1 MKRSTN
7 KSGLSAAGKLLNFG
21 LKDADTVDKS
31 QEESEEDEMLQQ
43 ARVYLD
49 KFNEKIAEENSDF
62 AERNVSFD
70 GLSIMNDSQD
80 VCFTYVPKDGIPNN
94 EISHPNAVQEDS
106 DLLGDSSDSENTKL
120 T

>member
-1 MKRSTN
+1 M
-7 KSGLSAAGKLLNFG
+7 
-21 LKDADTVDKS
+21 
-31 QEESEEDEMLQQ
+31 
-43 ARVYLD
+43 YLE

-70 GLSIMNDSQD
+70 GHKIMNDSKD
-80 VCFTYVPKDGIPNN
+80 VCFTYVPKDGIPEH
-94 EISHPNAVQEDS
+94 EIAHPNVVQEDS